1 MDFTRLYMQN
11 STPWKY
17 RHENLEQCDPLL
29 AWQDLQTNSWVD
41 FGKVSAV
48 AILEMKQNIL

>member
-17 RHENLEQCDPLL
+17 RHENVEQCDPLL
-29 AWQDLQTNSWVD
+29 AWQDFRLNSWIDSGNVND
-41 FGKVSAV
+41 VV
-48 AILEMKQNIL
+48 ILEMEKKKN